1 MATSG
6 GNLQSTLHRL
16 LALYLGEV
24 GTGLWGSLTQP
35 RGRGGDGGLTGKM
48 AYQVHHMVH
57 RVDCRAAG
65 QGGLGGVGA
74 GDKEG
79 ADALRLG
86 VQSHGQ
92 HPSSR
97 TQLAGQGQLPH
108 KGAVPGLDFQLS
120 GCRQQAHQ
128 NGQVIEG
135 AHLFHMGGCQID
147 GDTADREGET
157 AVFDGGA
164 YPLPCLV
171 YRRVGQTHNGE
182 GGQAAGQIAL
192 HRHGITGDTMQ
203 AERTHVV
210 NHGKILQFKEK
221 IEKIYG

>member
-35 RGRGGDGGLTGKM
+35 RGRRGDGDLAGKV
-48 AYQVHHMVH
+48 AYQIHHVVH

-79 ADALRLG
+79 ADALRFG

-108 KGAVPGLDFQLS
+108 KSAVLDLDFQLS
-120 GCRQQAHQ
+120 GCRQQAYQ

-135 AHLFHMGGCQID
+135 AHLFHMGGRQID

-171 YRRVGQTHNGE
+171 YRRVG
-182 GGQAAGQIAL
+182 
-192 HRHGITGDTMQ
+192 
-203 AERTHVV
+203 
-210 NHGKILQFKEK
+210 
-221 IEKIYG
+221 